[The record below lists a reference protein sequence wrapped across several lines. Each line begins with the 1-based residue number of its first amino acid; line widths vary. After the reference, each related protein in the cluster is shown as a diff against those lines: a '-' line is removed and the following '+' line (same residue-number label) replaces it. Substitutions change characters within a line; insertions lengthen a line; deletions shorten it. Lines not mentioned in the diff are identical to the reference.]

1 MISDFKLRAIVI
13 VCLLVLTASMGYAW
27 YTIGV
32 YDLPRSFGFCLIG
45 VMASLYFIG
54 LTFDRYRRALYVE
67 AKRLYDNERVR
78 ADDLAA
84 RIHVRAEDLAARI
97 HVRDITI
104 DRLRKDLEYYH
115 KLSSTNNEKT
125 REIDRRINLIIDNL
139 NTAIGKVSS
148 DHESNQV

>member
-1 MISDFKLRAIVI
+1 MISDFKLRTIVI

-78 ADDLAA
+78 A
-84 RIHVRAEDLAARI
+84 EDLAARI

-125 REIDRRINLIIDNL
+125 REVDRRINLIIDNL
-139 NTAIGKVSS
+139 NAAIGKVSS
-148 DHESNQV
+148 DHESSQV

>member
-27 YTIGV
+27 YAIGV

-84 RIHVRAEDLAARI
+84 RIHVR
-97 HVRDITI
+97 DITI
-104 DRLRKDLEYYH
+104 DRLGQDLECH
-115 KLSSTNNEKT
+115 HQLHSANSKKT
-125 REIDRRINLIIDNL
+125 HEVNRRINLIIDNL
-139 NTAIGKVSS
+139 TAAIEKASP
-148 DHESNQV
+148 DHESNQLLQRPRTGN

>member
-45 VMASLYFIG
+45 IMASLYYIG

-67 AKRLYDNERVR
+67 AKRLYDNER
-78 ADDLAA
+78 
-84 RIHVRAEDLAARI
+84 VRAEDLAARI

-139 NTAIGKVSS
+139 TVAIEKASP
-148 DHESNQV
+148 DHESNQLLQRPRTGN